1 MKTGYRWYV
10 QCVCY
15 QYEPIEHT
23 FSTLEEVTS
32 HMNDYLTDAPFPL
45 SACGIDKAVDDDGD
59 IELIERIKVPTTIYG
74 EE

>member
-15 QYEPIEHT
+15 QYEPVEHT
-23 FSTLEEVTS
+23 FSTIEEVTS
-32 HMNDYLTDAPFPL
+32 DINDYLADAPFPL
-45 SACGIDKAVDDDGD
+45 SACGIDKVEDDDGE
-59 IELIERIKVPTTIYG
+59 IEIIEHIKVPTTVYG